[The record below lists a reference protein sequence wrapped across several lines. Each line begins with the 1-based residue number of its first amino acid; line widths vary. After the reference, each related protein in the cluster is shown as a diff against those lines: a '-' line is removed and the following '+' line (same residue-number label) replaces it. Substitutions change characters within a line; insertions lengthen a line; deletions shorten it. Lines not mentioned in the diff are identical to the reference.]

1 MLVVF
6 RAIFL
11 ADKKIIYGY
20 NFVAPLRKQGETI
33 IRKCFN
39 EKFFSFRTSFKCFG
53 NKAFQNK
60 RPPRSTSSQMT
71 TQVSSFEYF
80 EIFKNTFFTKHLW

>member
-6 RAIFL
+6 LPIFS

-71 TQVSSFEYF
+71 TQVPSFEYF
-80 EIFKNTFFTKHLW
+80 EIFKNTFFTKHFR